1 MYSSWGVFV
10 VVFLFWWVGGMGA
23 GGLTLE
29 TVKLRSHISK

>member
-10 VVFLFWWVGGMGA
+10 VVFLFWGVGGMG